1 MPSGSS
7 YLLIMSAATALLGS
21 ALVGSVSPAL
31 VVARSIT
38 FGITLLHSVLA
49 GGLVG
54 VFLTD
59 VAHLPVPP
67 VVTAA
72 LVSILISV
80 LTAEAINRGLP
91 EDSAI
96 ATSVCLSVTTTVI
109 LTYYLSFMSPL
120 GVSKAMSYV
129 FGTSALATAG
139 DVARLAAT
147 AIIVIP
153 LIHMFWGEF
162 KYVFF
167 DPEGAYSMGLRVR
180 YYRYLLYSL
189 TAATATSLAMS
200 LGVLLTHVVL
210 TAPGLIAVRAA
221 VRKIHAV
228 AYASSLLIMASGYV
242 LALALELPPSAGVG
256 IFASA
261 TVIYALLG
269 VRKWSAY

>member
-1 MPSGSS
+1 MLLGDN
-7 YLLIMSAATALLGS
+7 YLLLAGTITALLGG

-38 FGITLLHSVLA
+38 FGITLLHSILA
-49 GGLVG
+49 GGLMG

-96 ATSVCLSVTTTVI
+96 ATSVCISVTITVV

-120 GVSKAMSYV
+120 GVSRAMSYV
-129 FGTSALATAG
+129 FGTSALATIG
-139 DVARLAAT
+139 DIARLTAT
-147 AIIVIP
+147 AVLVIP
-153 LIHMFWGEF
+153 LMHMFWGEF
-162 KYVFF
+162 KYIFF
-167 DPEGAYSMGLRVR
+167 DPEGAYSMGIRVR
-180 YYRYLLYSL
+180 YYRYLLYAL

-200 LGVLLTHVVL
+200 LGVLLTHIIL
-210 TAPGLIAVRAA
+210 TAPGLIAVRLST
-221 VRKIHAV
+221 RRIHV
-228 AYASSLLIMASGYV
+228 TAYISSFTIMILGYM
-242 LALALELPPSAGVG
+242 LALFLELPPSAGVG
-256 IFASA
+256 IFASLA
-261 TVIYALLG
+261 VIYALLG
-269 VRKWSAY
+269 VRKWLTY